1 MHYNK
6 ASGAQRFTVTPRA
19 LHKLE
24 TGVLPRSPQ
33 ASRNS
38 GMEPTAPCGP
48 CRPERLSTPN
58 KFRNFVEVGNGAYG
72 PMRAILARVRQRHA
86 DKFRNFKDQK
96 QLEPRLV
103 KLKAKTHFLKNEAI
117 FAQNVN
123 NLEQLSLNFCQ
134 KLIISEPQ
142 SDLLV
147 LEKKSVR
154 CLQVT
159 NRLANVVV
167 LALSL
172 AKKQNKKTQ
181 THILLLAQ
189 Y

>member
-1 MHYNK
+1 
-6 ASGAQRFTVTPRA
+6 
-19 LHKLE
+19 
-24 TGVLPRSPQ
+24 
-33 ASRNS
+33 
-38 GMEPTAPCGP
+38 
-48 CRPERLSTPN
+48 
-58 KFRNFVEVGNGAYG
+58 
-72 PMRAILARVRQRHA
+72 MRAILARVRQRHA